1 MNPNEPRTPVWRPI
15 SYLPIVFDLFGGQL
29 EEAQALHGK
38 LVSCRPHPHVLDDA
52 TLGRIRQVYSEQREF
67 LPVQREQFKRWQ
79 SEVSTPEQRD
89 MLAHL
94 TARADQLSA
103 LQDQILA
110 LVDELSSASI
120 DRLMGLSDADLA
132 AAVLSGRLNLPK
144 R

>member
-1 MNPNEPRTPVWRPI
+1 MLART
-15 SYLPIVFDLFGGQL
+15 
-29 EEAQALHGK
+29 
-38 LVSCRPHPHVLDDA
+38 
-52 TLGRIRQVYSEQREF
+52 RQIYSEQREF
-67 LPVQREQFKRWQ
+67 LPVQRE
-79 SEVSTPEQRD
+79 

-110 LVDELSSASI
+110 LVDELSQGTI
-120 DRLMGLSDADLA
+120 ERMMGLSDADLA

>member
-1 MNPNEPRTPVWRPI
+1 MNPNEPRTPVWRPV
-15 SYLPIVFDLFGGQL
+15 SYLLIVFDLFGGQL
-29 EEAQALHGK
+29 EEAQVLHGK
-38 LVSCRPHPHVLDDA
+38 LVSCRPHPHVLDDV
-52 TLGRIRQVYSEQREF
+52 TLARIRQEYSEQREF

-79 SEVSTPEQRD
+79 SEVSTPKQRD

-110 LVDELSSASI
+110 LVDELSQGTI
-120 DRLMGLSDADLA
+120 DRIMGMSDVDLA
-132 AAVLSGRLNLPK
+132 AAVLSGRVNLPK

>member
-1 MNPNEPRTPVWRPI
+1 MNPNKPRTPVWRPI
-15 SYLPIVFDLFGGQL
+15 SYLLIVFDLFGVQL
-29 EEAQALHGK
+29 EEAQALHDK
-38 LVSCRPHPHVLDDA
+38 LVSCRPHPHVLDEA
-52 TLGRIRQVYSEQREF
+52 TLARIRQMYTEQRDF

-110 LVDELSSASI
+110 LVDELSQGTI
-120 DRLMGLSDADLA
+120 NQIMGMSDAELA
-132 AAVLSGRLNLPK
+132 AAVLLGHIKPPK

>member
-1 MNPNEPRTPVWRPI
+1 MNQNEPRTPVWRPV
-15 SYLPIVFDLFGGQL
+15 SYMLIVFDLFGGQL

-38 LVSCRPHPHVLDDA
+38 LESCRARPHVLDDA
-52 TLGRIRQVYSEQREF
+52 TLARIRQVYSEQREL

-79 SEVSTPEQRD
+79 SDVSTPEQRD

-94 TARADQLSA
+94 TARADQLSF

-110 LVDELSSASI
+110 LVDELSQGSI
-120 DRLMGLSDADLA
+120 NRIIDPA

>member
-1 MNPNEPRTPVWRPI
+1 M
-15 SYLPIVFDLFGGQL
+15 
-29 EEAQALHGK
+29 
-38 LVSCRPHPHVLDDA
+38 
-52 TLGRIRQVYSEQREF
+52 YSEQREF

-110 LVDELSSASI
+110 LVDELSQGTI
-120 DRLMGLSDADLA
+120 DGIMGMSDVDLA
-132 AAVLSGRLNLPK
+132 AAVLSGRFNLPK

>member
-1 MNPNEPRTPVWRPI
+1 MNQNEPRTPVWRPV
-15 SYLPIVFDLFGGQL
+15 SYLLIVFDLFGGQL
-29 EEAQALHGK
+29 DEAQSHHAK
-38 LVSCRPHPHVLDDA
+38 LESPTSPRAGRRNARPNPADLQRA
-52 TLGRIRQVYSEQREF
+52 TEL
-67 LPVQREQFKRWQ
+67 LPFQREQFKRWQ
-79 SEVSTPEQRD
+79 FEVSTPEQRD

-110 LVDELSSASI
+110 PVDELSQGSI
-120 DRLMGLSDADLA
+120 NRIMGMSDADLA

>member
-29 EEAQALHGK
+29 EEAQALRGK
-38 LVSCRPHPHVLDDA
+38 LVSCSPHPHVLDDA

-89 MLAHL
+89 MLSHL

-110 LVDELSSASI
+110 LVDELSQGTI
-120 DRLMGLSDADLA
+120 DRIMGMSDVDLA
-132 AAVLSGRLNLPK
+132 AAVLSGHFNLPK

>member
-1 MNPNEPRTPVWRPI
+1 MNPNEPRTPVWRPV
-15 SYLPIVFDLFGGQL
+15 SYLLIVFDLFGGQL

-38 LVSCRPHPHVLDDA
+38 LVSCRLHPHVLDDA
-52 TLGRIRQVYSEQREF
+52 TLARIRQVYSEQREF

-79 SEVSTPEQRD
+79 SEVSTHEQRD

-110 LVDELSSASI
+110 VVDELSSGSI
-120 DRLMGLSDADLA
+120 DRLMGMSDADLA
-132 AAVLSGRLNLPK
+132 AAVLSGRVNLPK

>member
-38 LVSCRPHPHVLDDA
+38 LVSCSPHPHVLDDA

-67 LPVQREQFKRWQ
+67 LPVHREQFKRWQ

-89 MLAHL
+89 MLSHL

-110 LVDELSSASI
+110 LVDELSQGTI
-120 DRLMGLSDADLA
+120 DRIMGMSDVDLA
-132 AAVLSGRLNLPK
+132 AAVLSGRFNLPK

>member
-1 MNPNEPRTPVWRPI
+1 MNQNEPRTPVWRPV
-15 SYLPIVFDLFGGQL
+15 SYLLIVFDLFGGQL

-38 LVSCRPHPHVLDDA
+38 LESSRARPHVLDDA
-52 TLGRIRQVYSEQREF
+52 MLARTRQVYSEQREL

-79 SEVSTPEQRD
+79 SDVSTPEQRD

-94 TARADQLSA
+94 TTRADQLSS

-110 LVDELSSASI
+110 LVDELSQGSI
-120 DRLMGLSDADLA
+120 NRIMGMSDADLA